1 MSIDMNGPQCVCG
14 NRGCLERMISI
25 PAIVRET
32 RRKIDGGSYSIIT
45 ELCGSD
51 LSRLD
56 IEMVIY
62 AFLHDDMMV
71 CQIIKD
77 MASKLSFGIR
87 NIFSMFHP
95 QEVVIGG
102 IAHRFGERFLK
113 MLVQYTKGSSYWESL
128 YETKI
133 RYTQIQEFG
142 ANLGMAKYY
151 LDSVMSLDRNEAV
164 QKCTMTLF

>member
-1 MSIDMNGPQCVCG
+1 
-14 NRGCLERMISI
+14 MISI

-95 QEVVIGG
+95 QEVVIRGNRPQVLG
-102 IAHRFGERFLK
+102 NGFLK
-113 MLVQYTKGSSYWESL
+113 CWSNIRRIILLGIL

-151 LDSVMSLDRNEAV
+151 LDSVMSLTETKRYRNAR
-164 QKCTMTLF
+164 